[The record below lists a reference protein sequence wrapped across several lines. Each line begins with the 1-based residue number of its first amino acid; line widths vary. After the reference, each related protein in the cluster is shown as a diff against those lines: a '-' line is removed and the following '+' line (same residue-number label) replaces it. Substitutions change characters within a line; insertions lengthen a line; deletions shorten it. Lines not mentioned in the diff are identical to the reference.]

1 MSDNALAA
9 KPTKLEDQIRE
20 SGRRAATRYRMTRE
34 DALATDPHAEP
45 VPGSLEQRRVPDGVA
60 EHQHTSGQRVIE
72 S

>member
-1 MSDNALAA
+1 MHTIDLYRWVI
-9 KPTKLEDQIRE
+9 T
-20 SGRRAATRYRMTRE
+20 GRRSTTRYRMTRE

-45 VPGSLEQRRVPDGVA
+45 VPGSLEQRRVPDDVA